1 MSYFDKYSKYKT
13 KYLNKKQKGNGN
25 IKEIYLIRHG
35 QTEWNK
41 LGKGQG
47 QEADIPLNDTGI
59 EEATKTANYLKKY
72 RINDKQFDCI
82 YASPMKRA
90 NKTAEI
96 IKSIIGFKDDIIYDD
111 ELKERKHGKLSGIT
125 KEDPLHSK
133 FKKLVKESTPIDPI
147 EKYKGY
153 DDRIT
158 KIYEDLDIGAESD
171 KVLAERAYKIINK
184 IIKSDCHK
192 IMIVGHGGILLAM
205 IRKLFHIIKGPEGDF
220 SNGDNCWIAYMT
232 YDDVDGYK
240 LLSPP
245 NTEHL
250 SLTMEV

>member
-1 MSYFDKYSKYKT
+1 MSYYDKYKL
-13 KYLNKKQKGNGN
+13 KYLNEKQKGKGNGN

-47 QEADIPLNDTGI
+47 QEADIPLNDKGI
-59 EEATKTANYLKKY
+59 EESTKTGKYLKQF

-96 IKSIIGFKDDIIYDD
+96 IKSIIGFEGDIIYDD

-125 KEDPLHSK
+125 KENPLYDE
-133 FKKLVKESTPIDPI
+133 FKKRMNEATPIDPI

-158 KIYEDLDIGAESD
+158 KIYDDLDIGAESD
-171 KVLAERAYKIINK
+171 KVLSERAYGIFDKIIN
-184 IIKSDCHK
+184 SDCNK
-192 IMIVGHGGILLAM
+192 IMIVAHGGILLAM
-205 IRKLFHIIKGPEGDF
+205 LRKLFHVVMTPEGDF
-220 SNGDNCWIAYMT
+220 SNGDNCWIAYVI
-232 YDDVDGYK
+232 YNDVNGYK

-250 SLTMEV
+250 GLIL